1 MIVNLNRSLADGEVI
16 KATVTDAAYNIGQG
30 TATAGDVTAPPAPII
45 LGAQDNVGASQ
56 GNLYPGASTDDST
69 PTLYGTAE
77 KNSTVEIYVDGTS
90 VGTAIADADGK
101 WSYTTPALS
110 VSPPAHIITAT
121 ATDSANNVSSKS
133 ENFQLT
139 VLSDT
144 NVKPIAIAK
153 DNALL
158 GLVGLDVVGLIDLNK
173 QVFSVVDVN
182 DNLTK
187 VVINQSVFIGLV
199 ALEFDYSVKMA
210 KELGLKVTL
219 VQGDSA
225 LGLGLVQSSASSITI
240 ESQTPGGIVD
250 NQAMLELLASVH
262 LKPQTTPLGGLTGL
276 LGEILNLSILNGI
289 TMTATD
295 SAGLEGTAKVSE
307 LVGLPILNDLLA
319 PNSTLF
325 EDGTDADN
333 TLGNATANYSQR
345 LYGYDG
351 NDTLTGGSGNDILR
365 GGKGND
371 TLNGGAGN
379 DLLDGGAGNDKLIG
393 GAGSDTAIFRL
404 LSTDATGGNGT
415 DTWLK
420 ASVTNPDFHVGNTVT
435 DSEADKIDISELLDS
450 TVNMGNIGQYV
461 FTSYD
466 AVNNK
471 TVIAIDRDG
480 STGPLAKTD
489 LLILENVNTTLDE
502 LLKNH
507 QLIF

>member
-1 MIVNLNRSLADGEVI
+1 
-16 KATVTDAAYNIGQG
+16 
-30 TATAGDVTAPPAPII
+30 
-45 LGAQDNVGASQ
+45 
-56 GNLYPGASTDDST
+56 
-69 PTLYGTAE
+69 
-77 KNSTVEIYVDGTS
+77 
-90 VGTAIADADGK
+90 
-101 WSYTTPALS
+101 
-110 VSPPAHIITAT
+110 
-121 ATDSANNVSSKS
+121 
-133 ENFQLT
+133 
-139 VLSDT
+139 
-144 NVKPIAIAK
+144 
-153 DNALL
+153 
-158 GLVGLDVVGLIDLNK
+158 
-173 QVFSVVDVN
+173 
-182 DNLTK
+182 
-187 VVINQSVFIGLV
+187 
-199 ALEFDYSVKMA
+199 
-210 KELGLKVTL
+210 
-219 VQGDSA
+219 
-225 LGLGLVQSSASSITI
+225 
-240 ESQTPGGIVD
+240 
-250 NQAMLELLASVH
+250 
-262 LKPQTTPLGGLTGL
+262 
-276 LGEILNLSILNGI
+276 
-289 TMTATD
+289 MTATD